1 MDDESF
7 WMASS
12 RHVETH
18 QGRAWLRAPKWE
30 CALSPGELD
39 LGHVLCEEASDDDGG
54 GDDDD
59 WAPAPYGDLDPK
71 KPAKKPPPAP
81 RLKRATS
88 TFRVAAR
95 GALAGDVTALPRASV
110 EVASDDER
118 HLGSRRFWVLVDCRC
133 SRSESDT
140 FTNRRVVEEASF
152 GVWCRCTFVS
162 RDTFALVASVES
174 LSSEAR
180 PWVPEYV
187 KRTFDVQM
195 PAIGNVYEDV
205 QFVRPLF
212 LEDSRAACGGGI
224 DHYCLWALS
233 EGAESIKT
241 ACKIVALPAENVF
254 LDRAPTSFLKVAAA
268 GGDVGALVASYH
280 AHAPGDV
287 FLVDRKVSKQPL
299 ELLRH
304 RGIAVR
310 LCDGA
315 TGQPASR
322 RGHLDG
328 VKRKPPVLY
337 PAGKGVAWEFLP
349 EATLRPLARRGDG
362 PGHWAQKDPQDRFLY
377 AAPLAPPAKLRAAA
391 RSGEHLEEA
400 LEDAEAAAALRRRP
414 RAGRRPPRGA
424 PGPRGA
430 PAEPRAQNA
439 PTLAAARCTLK
450 VMGLSEASA
459 GNRPPIVVGDAA
471 RLRPS
476 RETLHGPLFFGS
488 IPVELVCVVAH
499 VALDSIT
506 IVVPRSPFADI
517 LASNEALAKAT
528 RWHVRFRPSAAG
540 SRFVHY
546 ALSEV
551 ARDPEPFE
559 RLLLGERAPDD
570 GGVGDAVAELDAALD
585 EAARRRGAVFD
596 ELRAMDFEPST
607 CDAALDEHAT
617 FDACLAWILGGGEYE
632 GSRPKRPPLNA
643 PQRLAAEA
651 IAGRGTWRRGGP
663 PLVVFGPPGTGKT
676 ATVVEGIRRL
686 VASDPGARVL
696 ACAPSDEAAD
706 LLARRLAA
714 AVVGDRSNVLLRL
727 NWWQRKSSSLPLDI
741 LRYSCVDGNGDV
753 DAPAA
758 EEVAKYAIVVATCGA
773 AGLLLCGG
781 LRGTFTHILIDE
793 AAQALEAEALVP
805 LATCGPATRVVLAG
819 DPNQLGAAVRGPFAA
834 SKGLGTSLL
843 ERLIQRAAKDP
854 AAAQVVRLSD
864 NYRAHGSLLAL
875 PSKLFYDGSLRAK
888 ADEAV
893 TASLLGWEKTA
904 LLCWGVNGSAAHEL
918 DSPSYFNALE
928 CAKVA
933 QLVESL
939 LASDRVA
946 CDVGDIGVLC
956 AFRKQS
962 LKLRLLLRQRGL
974 GAVSVGQIYDFQGS
988 EKKCVIVTTVLSEL
1002 PRFAEGE
1009 LSDHAPVGLLDARR
1023 FNVAVTRAR
1032 ALCVVVGHPGL
1043 LGAAAYW
1050 KDLLEHCIDSGS
1062 YRGGDV
1068 DRLYPRD
1075 AAALYVA
1082 EASWRIVL

>member
-1 MDDESF
+1 M
-7 WMASS
+7 
-12 RHVETH
+12 
-18 QGRAWLRAPKWE
+18 
-30 CALSPGELD
+30 
-39 LGHVLCEEASDDDGG
+39 
-54 GDDDD
+54 
-59 WAPAPYGDLDPK
+59 
-71 KPAKKPPPAP
+71 
-81 RLKRATS
+81 
-88 TFRVAAR
+88 
-95 GALAGDVTALPRASV
+95 
-110 EVASDDER
+110 
-118 HLGSRRFWVLVDCRC
+118 
-133 SRSESDT
+133 
-140 FTNRRVVEEASF
+140 
-152 GVWCRCTFVS
+152 
-162 RDTFALVASVES
+162 
-174 LSSEAR
+174 
-180 PWVPEYV
+180 
-187 KRTFDVQM
+187 KRTFDVKM

-233 EGAESIKT
+233 EGAEAIRG
-241 ACKIVALPAENVF
+241 ACKVVALPAENVF
-254 LDRAPTSFLKVAAA
+254 LDRAPRSGRRGDVAAM
-268 GGDVGALVASYH
+268 VAAYH
-280 AHAPGDV
+280 THAPGDV
-287 FLVDRKVSKQPL
+287 FLVDRKVNKQPL
-299 ELLRH
+299 DVLRG
-304 RGIAVR
+304 RGIPVR

-315 TGQPASR
+315 TGQPAPWR
-322 RGHLDG
+322 RHLETG
-328 VKRKPPVLY
+328 AKRRPPVLY
-337 PAGKGVAWEFLP
+337 PVGKGVAWEFLP

-362 PGHWAQKDPQDRFLY
+362 PGHWAQKDPRDRFLY
-377 AAPLAPPAKLRAAA
+377 AAPLAPPAELRAAA
-391 RSGEHLEEA
+391 RSGEDLEEA
-400 LEDAEAAAALRRRP
+400 LEDAEVAAARCDGGRKLGDGPHAALRDHVARLRSLIWLEEAATAVDLEATDMYDVEL
-414 RAGRRPPRGA
+414 RDVAALPRGK
-424 PGPRGA
+424 RLSYQ
-430 PAEPRAQNA
+430 AQNA
-439 PTLAAARCTLK
+439 PTLAAARCTLR
-450 VMGLSEASA
+450 VLGLSEASA

-506 IVVPRSPFADI
+506 IVVPRSPFADV
-517 LASNEALAKAT
+517 LATNAAIAKET
-528 RWHVRFRPSAAG
+528 RWHVRFRPSSAG

-559 RLLLGERAPDD
+559 RLLLGERAADD

-607 CDAALDEHAT
+607 CDAALDEHDS

-632 GSRPKRPPLNA
+632 GDRPTRPPLNA

-686 VASDPGARVL
+686 VAADPGARVL

-741 LRYSCVDGNGDV
+741 LRYSCVDSNGDV

-819 DPNQLGAAVRGPFAA
+819 DPNQLGAAVRSPFAA

-854 AAAQVVRLSD
+854 GAAQVVRLSD

-904 LLCWGVNGSAAHEL
+904 LLCWGVNGCAAHEL

-939 LASDRVA
+939 LASDKVR

-1009 LSDHAPVGLLDARR
+1009 LGDHAPIGLLDARR

-1032 ALCVVVGHPGL
+1032 ALCIVVGHPGL

-1062 YRGGDV
+1062 YRGVKPEDLLDGADAIGDDDARHVVDLIAERSLLGQGDV

>member
-59 WAPAPYGDLDPK
+59 WAPAPWRPRSEE
-71 KPAKKPPPAP
+71 AEAAPAP

-95 GALAGDVTALPRASV
+95 GALAGDVTAPRALG
-110 EVASDDER
+110 
-118 HLGSRRFWVLVDCRC
+118 HLHEPG
-133 SRSESDT
+133 
-140 FTNRRVVEEASF
+140 VVEEASF

-241 ACKIVALPAENVF
+241 
-254 LDRAPTSFLKVAAA
+254 VAAA

-287 FLVDRKVSKQPL
+287 FLVDRK
-299 ELLRH
+299 
-304 RGIAVR
+304 
-310 LCDGA
+310 
-315 TGQPASR
+315 
-322 RGHLDG
+322 
-328 VKRKPPVLY
+328 
-337 PAGKGVAWEFLP
+337 
-349 EATLRPLARRGDG
+349 
-362 PGHWAQKDPQDRFLY
+362 KDPQDRFLY

-400 LEDAEAAAALRRRP
+400 LEDAEAAAAVRRR
-414 RAGRRPPRGA
+414 RAGRRPH
-424 PGPRGA
+424 
-430 PAEPRAQNA
+430 
-439 PTLAAARCTLK
+439 AALRDH
-450 VMGLSEASA
+450 V
-459 GNRPPIVVGDAA
+459 A
-471 RLRPS
+471 RLRS
-476 RETLHGPLFFGS
+476 LVWLEEAATAVDLETTDMYD
-488 IPVELVCVVAH
+488 LVCVVAH

-617 FDACLAWILGGGEYE
+617 FDA
-632 GSRPKRPPLNA
+632 GSRRGHRGPRHVA
-643 PQRLAAEA
+643 PRRAA
-651 IAGRGTWRRGGP
+651 
-663 PLVVFGPPGTGKT
+663 LVVFGPPGTGKT

-758 EEVAKYAIVVATCGA
+758 EEVANSAPPCGA
-773 AGLLLCGG
+773 
-781 LRGTFTHILIDE
+781 LR
-793 AAQALEAEALVP
+793 
-805 LATCGPATRVVLAG
+805 RV
-819 DPNQLGAAVRGPFAA
+819 
-834 SKGLGTSLL
+834 KGLGTSLL
-843 ERLIQRAAKDP
+843 ERLIQRAEGP

-904 LLCWGVNGSAAHEL
+904 LLCWGV
-918 DSPSYFNALE
+918 DPPPS
-928 CAKVA
+928 
-933 QLVESL
+933 
-939 LASDRVA
+939 
-946 CDVGDIGVLC
+946 
-956 AFRKQS
+956 
-962 LKLRLLLRQRGL
+962 
-974 GAVSVGQIYDFQGS
+974 
-988 EKKCVIVTTVLSEL
+988 
-1002 PRFAEGE
+1002 
-1009 LSDHAPVGLLDARR
+1009 
-1023 FNVAVTRAR
+1023 
-1032 ALCVVVGHPGL
+1032 
-1043 LGAAAYW
+1043 
-1050 KDLLEHCIDSGS
+1050 
-1062 YRGGDV
+1062 
-1068 DRLYPRD
+1068 
-1075 AAALYVA
+1075 AAALARLYDVDYNDA
-1082 EASWRIVL
+1082 YGRDLSPDAVIPPGVGARPSSPSSRSAAAGALSSEAMSRGAPFHAAVSCFELDGEAVDFMASRGVDARKGTLEASPAADFPPEAWTSSSSMMLEHLPDSRARSPRGAGASSDPARPYWVGHITFFAKGHLEAALESLGFAVVAAVPFDGPVCPGYVNAGDAPYDVAAVPEARDGAVPRKAARLLRVLATKL

>member
-1 MDDESF
+1 
-7 WMASS
+7 
-12 RHVETH
+12 
-18 QGRAWLRAPKWE
+18 
-30 CALSPGELD
+30 
-39 LGHVLCEEASDDDGG
+39 
-54 GDDDD
+54 
-59 WAPAPYGDLDPK
+59 
-71 KPAKKPPPAP
+71 
-81 RLKRATS
+81 
-88 TFRVAAR
+88 
-95 GALAGDVTALPRASV
+95 
-110 EVASDDER
+110 
-118 HLGSRRFWVLVDCRC
+118 
-133 SRSESDT
+133 
-140 FTNRRVVEEASF
+140 
-152 GVWCRCTFVS
+152 
-162 RDTFALVASVES
+162 
-174 LSSEAR
+174 
-180 PWVPEYV
+180 
-187 KRTFDVQM
+187 
-195 PAIGNVYEDV
+195 
-205 QFVRPLF
+205 
-212 LEDSRAACGGGI
+212 
-224 DHYCLWALS
+224 
-233 EGAESIKT
+233 
-241 ACKIVALPAENVF
+241 
-254 LDRAPTSFLKVAAA
+254 
-268 GGDVGALVASYH
+268 
-280 AHAPGDV
+280 
-287 FLVDRKVSKQPL
+287 
-299 ELLRH
+299 
-304 RGIAVR
+304 
-310 LCDGA
+310 
-315 TGQPASR
+315 
-322 RGHLDG
+322 
-328 VKRKPPVLY
+328 
-337 PAGKGVAWEFLP
+337 
-349 EATLRPLARRGDG
+349 
-362 PGHWAQKDPQDRFLY
+362 
-377 AAPLAPPAKLRAAA
+377 
-391 RSGEHLEEA
+391 
-400 LEDAEAAAALRRRP
+400 
-414 RAGRRPPRGA
+414 
-424 PGPRGA
+424 
-430 PAEPRAQNA
+430 
-439 PTLAAARCTLK
+439 
-450 VMGLSEASA
+450 MGLSEASA

-488 IPVELVCVVAH
+488 IPVELRSRRGHRGPRH
-499 VALDSIT
+499 VA
-506 IVVPRSPFADI
+506 PR
-517 LASNEALAKAT
+517 
-528 RWHVRFRPSAAG
+528 RAA
-540 SRFVHY
+540 
-546 ALSEV
+546 
-551 ARDPEPFE
+551 
-559 RLLLGERAPDD
+559 
-570 GGVGDAVAELDAALD
+570 
-585 EAARRRGAVFD
+585 
-596 ELRAMDFEPST
+596 
-607 CDAALDEHAT
+607 
-617 FDACLAWILGGGEYE
+617 
-632 GSRPKRPPLNA
+632 
-643 PQRLAAEA
+643 
-651 IAGRGTWRRGGP
+651 
-663 PLVVFGPPGTGKT
+663 LVVFGPPGTGKT

-741 LRYSCVDGNGDV
+741 LRYSCVGGDA

-793 AAQALEAEALVP
+793 AAQALEAEALVVGS
-805 LATCGPATRVVLAG
+805 ATT
-819 DPNQLGAAVRGPFAA
+819 
-834 SKGLGTSLL
+834 T
-843 ERLIQRAAKDP
+843 
-854 AAAQVVRLSD
+854 
-864 NYRAHGSLLAL
+864 AHGSLLAL

-1062 YRGGDV
+1062 YRGVRPEDLLDGADACGDDDARHVVDLIAEKSVLGQGDV